1 MSEGRVEETRA
12 RSDSHP
18 VDEVLPAGRM
28 AAFGLQHVMT
38 TYAGIIAVPLI
49 VATALELPLDQLVYI
64 INHTK
69 ETILE
74 DAESRL
80 KHSREWEI
88 LIPIVEIVEIANY
101 RLQDLIEEPL
111 IGAGH

>member
-49 VATALELPLDQLVYI
+49 VASALVFRHGRFGSYDGSS
-64 INHTK
+64 
-69 ETILE
+69 TI
-74 DAESRL
+74 S
-80 KHSREWEI
+80 
-88 LIPIVEIVEIANY
+88 
-101 RLQDLIEEPL
+101 
-111 IGAGH
+111 G